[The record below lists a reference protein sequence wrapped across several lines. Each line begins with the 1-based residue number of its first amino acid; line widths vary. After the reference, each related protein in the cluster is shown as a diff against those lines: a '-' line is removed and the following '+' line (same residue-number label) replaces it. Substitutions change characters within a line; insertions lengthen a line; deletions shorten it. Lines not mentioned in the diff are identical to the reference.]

1 MVAQFRVV
9 SSLDFIIIVIV
20 IIIMSNFLVVLGC
33 SDDDS
38 VSLSSPTVPVMSVS
52 VSPANSS
59 SLEPIKR
66 CNCTKFKLL
75 MIFMM
80 WSGCCGLLLG
90 NKTKPQ
96 CLSMHWLH
104 KNIWLLWTF
113 LHF

>member
-9 SSLDFIIIVIV
+9 SGLGFIIIVIV
-20 IIIMSNFLVVLGC
+20 TRIMCNFLVVLRC

-66 CNCTKFKLL
+66 CN
-75 MIFMM
+75 
-80 WSGCCGLLLG
+80 
-90 NKTKPQ
+90 
-96 CLSMHWLH
+96 
-104 KNIWLLWTF
+104 
-113 LHF
+113 

>member
-9 SSLDFIIIVIV
+9 SGLDFIIIVIV
-20 IIIMSNFLVVLGC
+20 VVIMSNFLVVLGC

-52 VSPANSS
+52 CKFLFTSTIRTNNTVQ
-59 SLEPIKR
+59 LH
-66 CNCTKFKLL
+66 KFKLL
-75 MIFMM
+75 MIFML
-80 WSGCCGLLLG
+80 WSGCCSLLLG

-96 CLSMHWLH
+96 CLSIHWLH

-113 LHF
+113 SHF

>member
-9 SSLDFIIIVIV
+9 SGLDFIIIVIV

-75 MIFMM
+75 MIFML
-80 WSGCCGLLLG
+80 WSGCFSLLLG
-90 NKTKPQ
+90 NKTTMFINALATQKY
-96 CLSMHWLH
+96 MVAMDFFA
-104 KNIWLLWTF
+104 F
-113 LHF
+113 LI

>member
-9 SSLDFIIIVIV
+9 SGLDFIIIVIV
-20 IIIMSNFLVVLGC
+20 IIVLGC

-52 VSPANSS
+52 VSPANFS

-75 MIFMM
+75 MHVVVR
-80 WSGCCGLLLG
+80 LL
-90 NKTKPQ
+90 
-96 CLSMHWLH
+96 
-104 KNIWLLWTF
+104 
-113 LHF
+113 